1 MASYPTADNTSFSAP
16 LEYPSAPQSE
26 YSSYQYP
33 PTPNHAMNHMQ
44 YTPVNQAQTP
54 APPPTVYMM
63 PPVQGNDA
71 NALKT
76 DVEQKPK
83 VAAISSS
90 NLKFG
95 KTPQSSICP
104 NCGQQVITRVILKNC
119 TGCKMLRIYLVIL
132 FIGHCRQLDTVSS
145 VPRHSL
151 LRLLRKVMDAIV
163 VLLHSTLAPIA
174 AITSEKEALHAE
186 MIQAKHRTLASFFQ
200 EKYSGT
206 Q

>member
-1 MASYPTADNTSFSAP
+1 LFLKYIILIRFLDNTSFSAP

-44 YTPVNQAQTP
+44 YTPPLPVNQTQTP

-63 PPVQGNDA
+63 PAVQGNDA

-119 TGCKMLRIYLVIL
+119 TGCKILRIYLVIL

-151 LRLLRKVMDAIV
+151 LRLLRKVSRTAFPFQ
-163 VLLHSTLAPIA
+163 VLSSSSSGCHCGSIAFHSCSNCSYV
-174 AITSEKEALHAE
+174 SE
-186 MIQAKHRTLASFFQ
+186 TTF
-200 EKYSGT
+200 
-206 Q
+206 